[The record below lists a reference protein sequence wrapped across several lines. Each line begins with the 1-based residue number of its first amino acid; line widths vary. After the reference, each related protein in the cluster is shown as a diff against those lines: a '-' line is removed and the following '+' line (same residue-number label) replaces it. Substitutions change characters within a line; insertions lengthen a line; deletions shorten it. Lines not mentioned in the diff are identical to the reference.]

1 MDTLESNSAKNS
13 LRNSAV
19 DAAVTA
25 VAAAVVVG
33 DLAGKHSKEA
43 NDNGKES
50 KDQNGVVASKSD
62 KGI

>member
-1 MDTLESNSAKNS
+1 VDTLESNSAKNS

-19 DAAVTA
+19 DAAVT
-25 VAAAVVVG
+25 AAAVVVG

-50 KDQNGVVASKSD
+50 KDQNGVVASKGD